1 MVSEIVARTPCVVSV
16 AEHTGWAH
24 LLCVAG
30 QNGVP
35 AVIARRRVALIDP
48 GLPTQPYEHDSRA
61 LPEREAN
68 ALIARVQ
75 RSVAAR
81 TSLAL
86 KRSVAELGSDYSVV
100 ALAIREAPFA
110 DLPATVTEV
119 WNSYRL
125 LCAADG
131 MLYQLAICQAARELD
146 LDVHLCRRGGERA
159 RAAERLAVTSDAIE
173 EFVAR
178 TGRPSGPPWTAE
190 HRRAFAAGIAALA
203 DHTRQRLKVGKG
215 APIELT

>member
-1 MVSEIVARTPCVVSV
+1 MAASLCAVSA

-24 LLCVAG
+24 LLAVAVH
-30 QNGVP
+30 QGVP
-35 AVIARRRVALIDP
+35 AVIVRRRVALIDP

-75 RSVAAR
+75 RSIAAR
-81 TSLAL
+81 TSLAFERL
-86 KRSVAELGSDYSVV
+86 IAGLAPAHTVV
-100 ALAIREAPFA
+100 ALAIRKPPFPE
-110 DLPATVTEV
+110 LPATASEV

-131 MLYQLAICQAARELD
+131 MLYQQAICRAAQQRGLEIHLCPRGEELTLASQR
-146 LDVHLCRRGGERA
+146 LDVTA
-159 RAAERLAVTSDAIE
+159 DAIE

-178 TGRPSGPPWTAE
+178 TGRPPGPPWTEE

-203 DHTRQRLKVGKG
+203 THTRERLSLPCGVR
-215 APIELT
+215 L

>member
-1 MVSEIVARTPCVVSV
+1 MARPPCVVSV
-16 AEHTGWAH
+16 SEHSGWAH

-30 QNGVP
+30 QSGVP
-35 AVIARRRVALIDP
+35 AVVARRRVVLIDP

-61 LPEREAN
+61 LPEDDAN
-68 ALIARVQ
+68 ALIARVR

-86 KRSVAELGSDYSVV
+86 ERTITELGSDYSVV
-100 ALAIREAPFA
+100 ALAIREAPFPE
-110 DLPATVTEV
+110 LPATVTEV
-119 WNSYRL
+119 WKSYRL

-131 MLYQLAICQAARELD
+131 MLYQMAICRAARRLELD
-146 LDVHLCRRGGERA
+146 VQLCRRGEEAA
-159 RAAERLAVTSDAIE
+159 RAAERLRVTAGVIA

-178 TGRPSGPPWTAE
+178 IGRPPGPPWTEE

-203 DHTRQRLKVGKG
+203 DHTRERLSLLRGVR
-215 APIELT
+215 L